1 MSARQLSD
9 GHGQVAVQAAL
20 ARFIDEGQLARHVR
34 KAGKAYAARHAR
46 IAELLA
52 AEEALEVVPSAAG
65 LHVTALLRDGDAAR
79 AGRVTAACAKAGVV
93 FDNLGTYVTDQDS
106 ATHTAGFVFGF
117 GAVDAALIDEGLAI
131 FADRLRPGLNAGRS
145 RPVVTSVCRELGGA
159 EAAVTRGGTQ

>member
-1 MSARQLSD
+1 LSD

-52 AEEALEVVPSAAG
+52 AEESLEVVPSAAG

-79 AGRVTAACAKAGVV
+79 AGRVAAACVRAGVV
-93 FDNLGTYVTDQDS
+93 FDNLSTYVTDQDS

-117 GAVDAALIDEGLAI
+117 GVVDPALIDEGLTI
-131 FADRLRPGLNAGRS
+131 FADRLRRA
-145 RPVVTSVCRELGGA
+145 
-159 EAAVTRGGTQ
+159 